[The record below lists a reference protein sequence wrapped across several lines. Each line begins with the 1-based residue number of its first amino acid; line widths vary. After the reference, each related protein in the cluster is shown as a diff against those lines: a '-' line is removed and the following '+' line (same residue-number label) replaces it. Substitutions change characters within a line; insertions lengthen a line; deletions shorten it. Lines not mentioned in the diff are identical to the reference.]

1 MPMKRLIGSIIWFFI
16 KEFIVANLQQILE
29 GQNAISAKIDA
40 VKAKIDDLKNNQAD
54 QQVVDQIAAKQA
66 ENEEKLDALAS

>member
-1 MPMKRLIGSIIWFFI
+1 MKRLIGSIIWFFI